1 MNSKLKAL
9 LIGEFTW
16 RRLAR
21 SLVLIPAFVVLG
33 LFVIAIF
40 FADRAILRPQPPSY
54 RDGSEIIKLKSRGG
68 ETISAKY
75 YENPQADYTILFSH
89 GNAEDIGMIEPFIWR
104 LRDQGFN
111 VLTYDYQGYG
121 TSSGSPSEANSY
133 ADIDA
138 AFAYLI
144 AEKGL
149 RPDRIILHG
158 RSLGGGVAVDL
169 AARENIA
176 GLILE
181 STFTTAFRVVTR
193 YPILPFDKFESIK
206 KIDNVKCPVLLI
218 HGTNDWTIG
227 FHHGKS
233 LFAAANE
240 PKYALWIEGAGH
252 NNVFYTAEERYLK
265 AVEDFAHTL
274 NMK

>member
-21 SLVLIPAFVVLG
+21 SLVLIPVFVVLG

-40 FADRAILRPQPPSY
+40 FADRAIFRPQPPSY
-54 RDGSEIIKLKSRGG
+54 RDSSEIIKLKTRGA

-75 YENPQADYTILFSH
+75 YENPQAVYTILFSH
-89 GNAEDIGMIEPFIWR
+89 GNAEDIGMTEPFIWR
-104 LRDQGFN
+104 LRDLGFN

-144 AEKGL
+144 VEKGL
-149 RPDRIILHG
+149 NRIESFFMGG
-158 RSLGGGVAVDL
+158 RW
-169 AARENIA
+169 AA
-176 GLILE
+176 E
-181 STFTTAFRVVTR
+181 SQ
-193 YPILPFDKFESIK
+193 SI
-206 KIDNVKCPVLLI
+206 
-218 HGTNDWTIG
+218 
-227 FHHGKS
+227 
-233 LFAAANE
+233 
-240 PKYALWIEGAGH
+240 
-252 NNVFYTAEERYLK
+252 
-265 AVEDFAHTL
+265 
-274 NMK
+274 